1 MHVLCVAPLRD
12 VDPYHVKGKN
22 VFGNSDF
29 DTAFTSRA
37 GESASLTR
45 PNAVKTIATRADMS
59 EIVERHEGLL
69 KLSPPTLYDQQGMHL
84 LVSIVEV
91 RDEDLLRP
99 HQIERFEQLTTEVF
113 EEVTQRYYD
122 AAEDGAPTVRWVN
135 RTLLLPR
142 RDLRLQPGD
151 GEPPLPQRW
160 FQQDAKHEVVL
171 SKGAVFHASWG
182 NNVLVHHPDHGRDF
196 RIDSVVEP
204 LIHAQY
210 LWCYLT
216 DIERISL
223 GYLELLSSGR
233 RVRDQL
239 VRGVIDLHFEL
250 AMESVMRE
258 RTRTESQPQFREIV
272 EAVLEAWKYEEV
284 HTDVDTRLQRLE
296 HIVQGRSELVQRS
309 QNRVME
315 NALFALGALTLVS
328 LAISLIQT
336 AFAEVST
343 SGDGARPG
351 GVMFEWMR
359 NVDATSLVVASLV
372 ISVIVIL
379 IAGLW
384 PKAVDR
390 RERTQRN
397 GIHLE

>member
-1 MHVLCVAPLRD
+1 MFVLCVAPLRD

-29 DTAFTSRA
+29 DTAFSSRA

-45 PNAVKTIATRADMS
+45 PRAEATIATRAEM
-59 EIVERHEGLL
+59 L
-69 KLSPPTLYDQQGMHL
+69 KVAAQFDGILKVSPPTLYNQQEMHL
-84 LVSIVEV
+84 LVSLVEV
-91 RDEDLLRP
+91 RDDALLRP
-99 HQIERFEQLTTEVF
+99 HQIERFEQITTRIF
-113 EEVTQRYYD
+113 EEFTAQHYGADD
-122 AAEDGAPTVRWVN
+122 ASAPSVRWVN

-142 RDLRLQPGD
+142 RELSLEHGA
-151 GEPPLPQRW
+151 GEPALPQRW
-160 FQQDAKHEVVL
+160 FQQDEKRKVSL
-171 SKGAVFHASWG
+171 SKGAVFYASWG
-182 NNVLVHHPDHGRDF
+182 NNVLVYHPDHGRDF
-196 RIDSVVEP
+196 GVDSVVEP

-223 GYLELLSSGR
+223 GYLELLGSGR
-233 RVRDQL
+233 KVRDRL

-272 EAVLEAWKYEEV
+272 EAVLGAWKYEEV
-284 HTDVDTRLQRLE
+284 HKDVDTRLQRLE

-309 QNRVME
+309 QNKVME
-315 NALFALGALTLVS
+315 NTLFALGALTLVS

-336 AFAEVST
+336 AFAEVSVD
-343 SGDGARPG
+343 GDGLQPG
-351 GVMFEWMR
+351 GAMFEWMR
-359 NVDATSLVVASLV
+359 NVDASTLVVWSLV
-372 ISVIVIL
+372 ISAIVIL

-384 PKAVDR
+384 PKAVDQ
-390 RERTQRN
+390 RERKQRN
-397 GIHLE
+397 GIHIE

>member
-1 MHVLCVAPLRD
+1 M
-12 VDPYHVKGKN
+12 KGKN

-29 DTAFTSRA
+29 DTAFSSRA

-45 PNAVKTIATRADMS
+45 PHAVKTIAKRSDMS

-69 KLSPPTLYDQQGMHL
+69 KMSPPTLYDQQGMHL
-84 LVSIVEV
+84 LVSLVEV

-122 AAEDGAPTVRWVN
+122 AAGGGAPTVRWVN

-142 RDLRLQPGD
+142 RDLRLQHGD
-151 GEPPLPQRW
+151 GETPLPQRW
-160 FQQDAKHEVVL
+160 FQQDAKHEVL
-171 SKGAVFHASWG
+171 LDSGAVFHASWG

-196 RIDSVVEP
+196 GIDSVVEP

-296 HIVQGRSELVQRS
+296 HIVQGRSELLQRS

-343 SGDGARPG
+343 SSDGARPG

-359 NVDATSLVVASLV
+359 NADATSLVVASLV
-372 ISVIVIL
+372 ISVMVIL

-384 PKAVDR
+384 PKAIDR